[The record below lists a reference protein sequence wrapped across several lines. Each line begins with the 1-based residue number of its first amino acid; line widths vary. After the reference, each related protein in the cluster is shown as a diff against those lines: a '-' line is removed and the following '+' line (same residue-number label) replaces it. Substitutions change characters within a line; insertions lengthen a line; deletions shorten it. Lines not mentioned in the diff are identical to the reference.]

1 MDAIETETVEHDG
14 QTYRI
19 RIFHDPDAPN
29 PLEDWSEM
37 GTILSPSRR
46 HANFDPDGVEEA
58 ITGNPDA
65 VDRKS
70 TRLNSSH

>member
-1 MDAIETETVEHDG
+1 MEAIETEIVERDG

-19 RIFHDPDAPN
+19 RIYPDADAPN

-37 GTILSPSRR
+37 GAILSLNRR
-46 HANFDPDGVEEA
+46 HINFDPAGVEEA

-65 VDRKS
+65 VPLSLRA
-70 TRLNSSH
+70 